1 MAATQPEPTGASHAR
16 SRHNETP
23 LASSFS
29 PCSQFQ
35 VWWLVLLYGKLQ
47 KLGLPPMVTVHEEH
61 EAPGCTSLF
70 RFCLP
75 AGPQHQSSP
84 KAQILITQSSP
95 TQTHHVQPKSPL
107 CFISCLI
114 TSLHHT
120 FHPSKLRTTSSFP
133 KFLLNHSINFSL
145 LFFSSFSSFYC
156 CACMLVC
163 VRHRSRCERG
173 RTHRGVCLVVPRVGA
188 RRHVLRA
195 RAPGR
200 IRK

>member
-1 MAATQPEPTGASHAR
+1 
-16 SRHNETP
+16 
-23 LASSFS
+23 
-29 PCSQFQ
+29 
-35 VWWLVLLYGKLQ
+35 
-47 KLGLPPMVTVHEEH
+47 MVTVHEEH

-84 KAQILITQSSP
+84 KAQILITQSST

-107 CFISCLI
+107 YFISCLI

-120 FHPSKLRTTSSFP
+120 FHPSKLRTTFSFP

-156 CACMLVC
+156 CACVIVC
-163 VRHRSRCERG
+163 VRRRSRCERG
-173 RTHRGVCLVVPRVGA
+173 RTQRGVHGVVPWAKARERVP
-188 RRHVLRA
+188 RTWT
-195 RAPGR
+195 PGR
-200 IRK
+200 FRRWQVQSHPLMHILSQFYKHNLLACFQNCILFYC